1 MLGCTNL
8 VWNFQSTELAGH
20 GSNAPDS
27 LKTFQQIFSIK
38 YIFIFCISLG
48 PFSESLNC
56 HCYNFYQFY
65 LGIGLHYSLWHY
77 DRSSF
82 IRAFKIGLL
91 RYLGDFVGDRRLL
104 LCFFLQKIQQ
114 NLGLQLSP
122 VVYGLQQLVCSR
134 EIGSEKRGDHVYVTK
149 FQNPA
154 PLFSLKQLHCIEE
167 HEEGNGTPLQYS
179 CLANPMDGGAWWAT
193 VHGVAKSQTQ
203 LSDFTFTLHFH
214 ELEKEMAT
222 HSSVIAWRI
231 QGTGEP
237 GGLLSMGSHRVGH
250 A

>member
-27 LKTFQQIFSIK
+27 LKMFQQIFSIK

-65 LGIGLHYSLWHY
+65 LGIGLHYSLCHY

-114 NLGLQLSP
+114 NLGLQLRP
-122 VVYGLQQLVCSR
+122 VVYGLQQLVCFR
-134 EIGSEKRGDHVYVTK
+134 EVGSEKRDHVYVTK

-167 HEEGNGTPLQYS
+167 HGERNGNPLQCS
-179 CLANPMDGGAWWAT
+179 CLENPRDGGAWWAA
-193 VHGVAKSQTQ
+193 VYAVALCRTRLKQ
-203 LSDFTFTLHFH
+203 LS
-214 ELEKEMAT
+214 
-222 HSSVIAWRI
+222 SSSSIEE
-231 QGTGEP
+231 QNTQQY
-237 GGLLSMGSHRVGH
+237 
-250 A
+250 